1 MIDHASGGRAGP
13 LGPPTAIGPRR
24 AQRSRPT
31 LEPNFMTRST
41 ESAPPSACRFEVAL
55 ARVDRA
61 LAWLDGFIA
70 RWLPPECNPLAQAGA
85 AANVALSIA
94 IVSGVAL
101 LAWYS
106 PSLQFAY
113 SSVSAI

>member
-1 MIDHASGGRAGP
+1 MNAPAPASATGRHGP
-13 LGPPTAIGPRR
+13 AETPP
-24 AQRSRPT
+24 
-31 LEPNFMTRST
+31 
-41 ESAPPSACRFEVAL
+41 PPPVACRLEAVL
-55 ARVDRA
+55 AHGDRA
-61 LAWLDGFIA
+61 LAWLDGFIS

-85 AANVALSIA
+85 AANAALSFA

-113 SSVSAI
+113 SSVAGMGGRSLGGWVRAVHRYSSD